1 MESHAVAP
9 AAATRP
15 AALDAP
21 TLCHAFQL
29 TAAERPDEIALRNP
43 GDQVAITWREYAE
56 RVERI
61 AAGLARLG
69 VGHGD
74 SVALMLLN
82 RPEFHL
88 VDTAVLHLGAVP
100 FSIYNTSTVEQ
111 VAHQL
116 RNSRARVVVT
126 EKHFLA
132 AIGAARKAVP
142 GVEHLI
148 QLDGADDDIMSL
160 AELEGTGLSSFR
172 FAETWQAVGP
182 GDLAALIYTSGTTG
196 PSKGV
201 ELTHAAAL
209 AECAASAEHYP
220 LPAGGRT
227 ISYLPSAHVV
237 DRWSSHW
244 WASLTHGFTVT
255 SVGDM
260 RTVIFLLPSV
270 RPTSWG
276 GVPRIWEK
284 LHQALVGQGIADPE
298 ALSDDQRAEMRARL
312 GLDAAIRLGGGA
324 APMPIDVLR
333 YFEALG
339 LPITEAWGMSE
350 TAGPV
355 IGNPPDAIRLGTC
368 GTPLARLEMQIAEDG
383 ELLVR
388 GPMVMRGYRDE
399 PEATAQALDADGWL
413 HTGDIA
419 HVAGGYVSIVDR
431 KKELIVTAGGKNLS
445 PVNIEARIEGGSL
458 LIAHAVAVGDR
469 RPYVSALIVLD
480 PDAAVDFAAEHGI
493 DDASVTALATHPEVR
508 AEVRRAVEAANAGLS
523 RVERV
528 KRFAILPYEW
538 RAGGDELTPTL
549 KLKRREIATR
559 YAAEIDELYS
569 SSAGGR
575 SSPGHE
581 PVR

>member
-1 MESHAVAP
+1 MDLHAAAP

-29 TAAERPDEIALRNP
+29 TAAARPDEIALRNP
-43 GDQVAITWREYAE
+43 GDQIAITWREYAE

-61 AAGLARLG
+61 ASGLARLG
-69 VGHGD
+69 IARGDAVG
-74 SVALMLLN
+74 LMLLN

-100 FSIYNTSTVEQ
+100 FSVYNTSTPEQ
-111 VAHQL
+111 VAAQF
-116 RNSRARVVVT
+116 RNAGNRVVVT
-126 EKHFLA
+126 ERHFL
-132 AIGAARKAVP
+132 GTVHEARRSAP
-142 GVEHLI
+142 GVEHVI
-148 QLDGADDDIMSL
+148 QLDGADDDIVSL

-182 GDLAALIYTSGTTG
+182 DDLAAIIYTSGTTG
-196 PSKGV
+196 APKGV

-209 AECAASAEHYP
+209 AECAASSERYP
-220 LPAGGRT
+220 LAPGGRT
-227 ISYLPSAHVV
+227 MSYLPSAHVV

-244 WASLTHGFTVT
+244 WASLTHGLTVT

-270 RPTSWG
+270 RPTNWG
-276 GVPRIWEK
+276 AVPRIWEK
-284 LHQALVGQGIADPE
+284 LHQALVGQGIADPA
-298 ALSDDQRAEMRARL
+298 ALAEEERAALRERL
-312 GLDAAIRLGGGA
+312 GLDAAERLGGGA
-324 APMPIDVLR
+324 APMSIDVLH

-339 LPITEAWGMSE
+339 LPVTEAWGMSE
-350 TAGPV
+350 TAGAT
-355 IGNPPDAIRLGTC
+355 IGNPPGAIRAGTC
-368 GTPLARLEMQIAEDG
+368 GMPLPGVEMELASDG

-388 GPMVMRGYRDE
+388 GPTLMRGYRDD
-399 PEATAQALDADGWL
+399 PEATARAFGDDGWL
-413 HTGDIA
+413 RTGDIA
-419 HVAGGYVSIVDR
+419 HVDDGYVSIVDR

-445 PVNIEARIEGGSL
+445 PINIESRIEAGSL

-469 RPYVSALIVLD
+469 RPYVAALIVLD

-508 AEVRRAVEAANAGLS
+508 SEVRAAVEAANAGLS

-528 KRFAILPYEW
+528 KRFEILPREW
-538 RAGGDELTPTL
+538 RAGGGELTPTL
-549 KLKRREIATR
+549 KLRRREIALR
-559 YAAEIDELYS
+559 YAGEIDELYS
-569 SSAGGR
+569 SRSAR
-575 SSPGHE
+575 FSPGQE
-581 PVR
+581 PVT